1 MPWPREKFFDDDHD
15 DLELPSLKV
24 SKSLQSCR
32 TETEEMKECRD
43 DANMPGPSGFGK
55 KSGKSVEQ
63 SAKMTTATST
73 MDVTSNV
80 NLPMCPL
87 KSSSERDDVQ
97 TSRMIKRPLEE
108 DTVVPVKSPKTD
120 KSKTCNEDESLR
132 ISDDFEL
139 PDIEVYPTPSEITD
153 AKANS
158 LSKEDRI
165 EDSPIIDLEVKEF
178 FDLMEMKIKRRKM
191 AEDTVIAFPDKER
204 KVITIIYEDHGGMS
218 FTRPFCKDDTL
229 QSIFTYICKE
239 VEAEILPP
247 VFHLECMA
255 PLKCPTAN
263 CKHCWELDASHSLPI
278 SSLPDALIIKEGNF
292 LMDDTITNY
301 GNVLL

>member
-1 MPWPREKFFDDDHD
+1 MM
-15 DLELPSLKV
+15 
-24 SKSLQSCR
+24 QI
-32 TETEEMKECRD
+32 CRD
-43 DANMPGPSGFGK
+43 HQVLERKAEKVLNS
-55 KSGKSVEQ
+55 

-120 KSKTCNEDESLR
+120 KSKTCNEDESWR

-158 LSKEDRI
+158 
-165 EDSPIIDLEVKEF
+165 IIDLEVKEF